1 MSFVSSQMEH
11 ILLGKMM
18 KSIASIKHRFIKIV
32 FSLVAMLTVVA
43 IATPTFAQDTNTL
56 RLVVP
61 YPPGGS
67 SDLAA
72 RIIANELQPRLK
84 IPVVVEN
91 ITGAGGRV
99 ALQQIKRMPN
109 DANVIVLVNPA
120 LMVIMPEVVKEVGY
134 SVDADFQAIS
144 QISTYE
150 LALAIGAAVPVREL
164 NHLFAWMRANPEKSN
179 FGVPA
184 TGSIPHFFALMLA
197 QTAGVKAPVVG
208 YRGSAPLVT
217 DLVGGHVPVA
227 IDALDS
233 LLPMHDAKKV
243 KILATSGEKRSIPG
257 IPTLKEAGTNLSA
270 SGWNAF
276 YAKSTMTK
284 DKVELFAREISEIMK
299 IQAVREKFIAAKAE
313 PISANQQQTL
323 KTIAAFKAQWVPVVK
338 QSGLKFD

>member
-1 MSFVSSQMEH
+1 MTTLKLSLSHNSNKR
-11 ILLGKMM
+11 LLLKTAG
-18 KSIASIKHRFIKIV
+18 ASAALALGTLPI
-32 FSLVAMLTVVA
+32 STVA
-43 IATPTFAQDTNTL
+43 QENNTL
-56 RLVVP
+56 RIVVP

-72 RIIANELQPRLK
+72 RIVAAELQPRLK
-84 IPVVVEN
+84 VPVMVEN
-91 ITGAGGRV
+91 LTGAGGRV

-120 LMVIMPEVVKEVGY
+120 LMVIMPEVVREVGY
-134 SVDADFQAIS
+134 SVDADFQPIT

-150 LALAIGAAVPVREL
+150 LALAVGAAVPVREL
-164 NHLFAWMRANPEKSN
+164 NHLYAWMRANPDKSN

-233 LLPMHDAKKV
+233 LLPMHDSKKV
-243 KILATSGEKRSIPG
+243 RILATSGEKRSIAS

-270 SGWNAF
+270 SGWNTF
-276 YAKSTMTK
+276 YAKSTMAK
-284 DKVELFAREISEIMK
+284 DKIDLYAKEISEIMK
-299 IQAVREKFIAAKAE
+299 LPSVREKFITAKAE
-313 PISANQQQTL
+313 PISANQQQTM
-323 KTIAAFKAQWVPVVK
+323 KTLAAFKAQWVPVVK

>member
-1 MSFVSSQMEH
+1 MKLVISNKRA
-11 ILLGKMM
+11 LLKR
-18 KSIASIKHRFIKIV
+18 SIS
-32 FSLVAMLTVVA
+32 VVA
-43 IATPTFAQDTNTL
+43 VAASFAASFAATTLPAFAQDNNTL
-56 RLVVP
+56 RIVVP

-84 IPVVVEN
+84 IPVMVEN
-91 ITGAGGRV
+91 LTGAGGRV

-120 LMVIMPEVVKEVGY
+120 LMVIMPEVVREVGY
-134 SVDADFQAIS
+134 SVDADFQPIT
-144 QISTYE
+144 QVSTYE
-150 LALAIGAAVPVREL
+150 LALAVGAAVPVREL
-164 NHLFAWMRANPEKSN
+164 SHLYAWMRANPEKSN

-184 TGSIPHFFALMLA
+184 TGSIPHFFSLMLA
-197 QTAGVKAPVVG
+197 QAAGVKAPVVG

-233 LLPMHDAKKV
+233 LLPMHETKKV
-243 KILATSGEKRSIPG
+243 RILATSGEKRSIAS

-276 YAKSTMTK
+276 YAKSTMPK
-284 DKVELFAREISEIMK
+284 DKVELFAKEISDIMK
-299 IQAVREKFIAAKAE
+299 LPAIREKFIAAKAE
-313 PISANQQQTL
+313 PISATQQQTL
-323 KTIAAFKAQWVPVVK
+323 KNLATFKAQWVPVVK

>member
-1 MSFVSSQMEH
+1 
-11 ILLGKMM
+11 M
-18 KSIASIKHRFIKIV
+18 KSISSKKRRLIK
-32 FSLVAMLTVVA
+32 LTVSAAALVSTLSFATAPA
-43 IATPTFAQDTNTL
+43 IAQDNNTL
-56 RLVVP
+56 RVVVP

-84 IPVVVEN
+84 VPVVVEN
-91 ITGAGGRV
+91 LTGAGGRV

-120 LMVIMPEVVKEVGY
+120 LMVIMPEVVREVGY
-134 SVDADFQAIS
+134 VVDSDFQAIT
-144 QISTYE
+144 QVSTYE
-150 LALAIGAAVPVREL
+150 LALAVGAAVPVREL
-164 NHLFAWMRANPEKSN
+164 THLYAWMRANPEKSN

-197 QTAGVKAPVVG
+197 KAAGVQAPVVG

-233 LLPMHDAKKV
+233 LLPMHESKKV
-243 KILATSGEKRSIPG
+243 RILATSGDKRAITS

-276 YAKSTMTK
+276 YAKSTMAK
-284 DKVELFAREISEIMK
+284 DKVDLYAKEISEIMK
-299 IQAVREKFIAAKAE
+299 NPAVREKFIAAKAE

-323 KTIAAFKAQWVPVVK
+323 KNIAAFKAQWVPVVK

>member
-1 MSFVSSQMEH
+1 MTTLKLSLSHNSNKR
-11 ILLGKMM
+11 LLLKTAG
-18 KSIASIKHRFIKIV
+18 ASAALALGTLPI
-32 FSLVAMLTVVA
+32 STVA
-43 IATPTFAQDTNTL
+43 QENNTL
-56 RLVVP
+56 RIVVP

-72 RIIANELQPRLK
+72 RIVAAELQPRLK
-84 IPVVVEN
+84 VPVMVEN
-91 ITGAGGRV
+91 LTGAGGRV

-120 LMVIMPEVVKEVGY
+120 LMVIMPEVVREVGY
-134 SVDADFQAIS
+134 SVEADFQPIT

-150 LALAIGAAVPVREL
+150 LALAVGAAVPVREL
-164 NHLFAWMRANPEKSN
+164 NHLYAWMRANPDKSN

-233 LLPMHDAKKV
+233 LLPMHDSKKV
-243 KILATSGEKRSIPG
+243 RILATSGEKRSIAS

-270 SGWNAF
+270 SGWNTF
-276 YAKSTMTK
+276 YAKSTMAK
-284 DKVELFAREISEIMK
+284 DKIDLYAKEISEIMK
-299 IQAVREKFIAAKAE
+299 LPSVREKFITAKAE
-313 PISANQQQTL
+313 PISANQQQTM
-323 KTIAAFKAQWVPVVK
+323 KTLAAFKAQWVPVVK

>member
-1 MSFVSSQMEH
+1 MKLVNSNKRT
-11 ILLGKMM
+11 LLKR
-18 KSIASIKHRFIKIV
+18 SIGI
-32 FSLVAMLTVVA
+32 TA
-43 IATPTFAQDTNTL
+43 IAATFAATVLPVFGQDNNTL
-56 RLVVP
+56 RIVVP

-84 IPVVVEN
+84 IPVMVEN
-91 ITGAGGRV
+91 LTGAGGRV

-120 LMVIMPEVVKEVGY
+120 LMVIMPEVVREVGY
-134 SVDADFQAIS
+134 SVDSDFQPIT
-144 QISTYE
+144 QVSTYE
-150 LALAIGAAVPVREL
+150 LALAVGAAVPVREL
-164 NHLFAWMRANPEKSN
+164 SHLYAWMRANPEKSN

-184 TGSIPHFFALMLA
+184 TGSIPHFFSLMLA

-233 LLPMHDAKKV
+233 LLPMHETKKV
-243 KILATSGEKRSIPG
+243 RILATSGEKRSIAS

-276 YAKSTMTK
+276 YAKSTMPK
-284 DKVELFAREISEIMK
+284 DKVELFAKEISDIMK
-299 IQAVREKFIAAKAE
+299 LPAVREKFIAAKAE
-313 PISANQQQTL
+313 PISASQQQTL
-323 KTIAAFKAQWVPVVK
+323 KNLAAFKAQWVPVVK

>member
-1 MSFVSSQMEH
+1 MKSVNSNKRSLTKLAVSSMAVAAT
-11 ILLGKMM
+11 LGMTTLP
-18 KSIASIKHRFIKIV
+18 S
-32 FSLVAMLTVVA
+32 
-43 IATPTFAQDTNTL
+43 FAQDNNTL

-91 ITGAGGRV
+91 LTGAGGRV

-109 DANVIVLVNPA
+109 DTNVIVLVNPA
-120 LMVIMPEVVKEVGY
+120 LMVIMPEVVKDVGY
-134 SVDADFQAIS
+134 SVEADFQAIS
-144 QISTYE
+144 QVSTYE
-150 LALAIGAAVPVREL
+150 LALAVGAAVPVREL
-164 NHLFAWMRANPEKSN
+164 NHLYAWMRANPEKSN

-233 LLPMHDAKKV
+233 LLPMHESKKV
-243 KILATSGEKRSIPG
+243 RILATSGEKRAIAT

-276 YAKSTMTK
+276 YAKSTMPK
-284 DKVELFAREISEIMK
+284 DKVELFAKEISEIMK
-299 IQAVREKFIAAKAE
+299 MPAVREKFVAAKAE

-323 KTIAAFKAQWVPVVK
+323 KNIAAFKAQWVPVVK